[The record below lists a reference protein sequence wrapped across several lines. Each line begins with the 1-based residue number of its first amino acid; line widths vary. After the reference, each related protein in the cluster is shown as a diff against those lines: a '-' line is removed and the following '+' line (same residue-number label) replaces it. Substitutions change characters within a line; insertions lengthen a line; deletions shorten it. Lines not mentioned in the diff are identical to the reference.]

1 MSAQGRTS
9 FLQSPGGAQ
18 AARLLSLVRKFSPYS
33 YNQARVKLM
42 KNYHEIPSHSSN
54 NEQVLASNTERPA
67 KEQASTDPAGLQGPD
82 AAAAVTAP
90 L

>member
-1 MSAQGRTS
+1 
-9 FLQSPGGAQ
+9 
-18 AARLLSLVRKFSPYS
+18 
-33 YNQARVKLM
+33 M